1 MAYTIKKTDGSI
13 LLNLADGKVDQL
25 STSIS
30 LIGKN
35 VEPYGQYYNNNLIG
49 LIENFSSVEQ
59 PRAPLHGQL
68 WFNKLDGRLYVYGL
82 DNLFKPVAGAQLSA
96 TQPTLFGKGD
106 LWVDTVKKQLW
117 FSADGGTFTL
127 AGPQYSATEGKSGWV
142 VETVSDSTNLPRTIA
157 SLYSNNTLLGIV
169 SAEAFS
175 FNPIYQGMSSVSP
188 GFTLNP
194 SIPNNKFVGTATSA
208 ESVNGFT
215 PDLYVKRNVNETTSG
230 TFSVLN
236 NNGLSVGAA
245 QDVSIITPSAGNI
258 ISSNIANKSIKIRV
272 TNTAN
277 GYVSAIYVNANPP
290 MVGILTE
297 TPAAELDVAGSVNL
311 SGALKINGA
320 SILTSPQLGVIDASD
335 NRITGV
341 ATPLQ
346 SNDVVNKQYVDL
358 AVDNLRKQTFSVTID
373 IETMT
378 TPNAEIVPLL
388 EKLLPILNPAEDSR
402 FNLPNESRAR
412 VLCITTRTPTIT
424 YIVKEFKVVSGAWT
438 YVRDIA

>member
-1 MAYTIKKTDGSI
+1 
-13 LLNLADGKVDQL
+13 
-25 STSIS
+25 
-30 LIGKN
+30 
-35 VEPYGQYYNNNLIG
+35 
-49 LIENFSSVEQ
+49 
-59 PRAPLHGQL
+59 
-68 WFNKLDGRLYVYGL
+68 
-82 DNLFKPVAGAQLSA
+82 
-96 TQPTLFGKGD
+96 
-106 LWVDTVKKQLW
+106 
-117 FSADGGTFTL
+117 
-127 AGPQYSATEGKSGWV
+127 
-142 VETVSDSTNLPRTIA
+142 
-157 SLYSNNTLLGIV
+157 
-169 SAEAFS
+169 
-175 FNPIYQGMSSVSP
+175 
-188 GFTLNP
+188 
-194 SIPNNKFVGTATSA
+194 
-208 ESVNGFT
+208 
-215 PDLYVKRNVNETTSG
+215 
-230 TFSVLN
+230 
-236 NNGLSVGAA
+236 
-245 QDVSIITPSAGNI
+245 
-258 ISSNIANKSIKIRV
+258 
-272 TNTAN
+272 
-277 GYVSAIYVNANPP
+277 

-320 SILTSPQLGVIDASD
+320 SILTSPQPGVIDASD

-402 FNLPNESRAR
+402 FNLPNDSRAR

>member
-1 MAYTIKKTDGSI
+1 
-13 LLNLADGKVDQL
+13 
-25 STSIS
+25 
-30 LIGKN
+30 
-35 VEPYGQYYNNNLIG
+35 
-49 LIENFSSVEQ
+49 
-59 PRAPLHGQL
+59 
-68 WFNKLDGRLYVYGL
+68 
-82 DNLFKPVAGAQLSA
+82 
-96 TQPTLFGKGD
+96 
-106 LWVDTVKKQLW
+106 
-117 FSADGGTFTL
+117 
-127 AGPQYSATEGKSGWV
+127 
-142 VETVSDSTNLPRTIA
+142 
-157 SLYSNNTLLGIV
+157 
-169 SAEAFS
+169 
-175 FNPIYQGMSSVSP
+175 MSSVSP

-194 SIPNNKFVGTATSA
+194 SIPDNKFVGTATSA

-402 FNLPNESRAR
+402 FNLPNDSRAR
-412 VLCITTRTPTIT
+412 VLCIASRSPTVT